1 MIDTVQIILLLVIV
15 ALTVLLVLLGVQV
28 FFILKDLRNT
38 ISKAN
43 KVLDDTGLITQSVS
57 RPLASF
63 SAIATGLKAGS
74 ILTIIKFA
82 KNILNKDEDE
92 EKKSSK

>member
-1 MIDTVQIILLLVIV
+1 MVDTVQIILLLVIV
-15 ALTVLLVLLGVQV
+15 ALTVLLVLLGIQV
-28 FFILKDLRNT
+28 FFILKEFRNT

-43 KVLDDTGLITQSVS
+43 KVLDDTGLIAQSVS

-63 SAIATGLKAGS
+63 SSIATGLKAGS

-82 KNILNKDEDE
+82 KNMLSKDEDE